1 MNEETYDADIAG
13 GKEYES
19 TLSTQINLTEK
30 LSALERKRSKLDTAL
45 ERAKTEKEYNN
56 ILARTMSNMEQQL
69 ALQRKINANE
79 SIERDRYIF
88 EEGTKNVGEGQKVSD
103 IAKVDRVTGAVSIDQ
118 EKYDVLGDT
127 GQAAVDAYIEKI
139 QELVARSNEGEDFQ

>member
-1 MNEETYDADIAG
+1 MGRGLTYSKGESASGLIKTVTVEVSPINEETYDADIAG

-45 ERAKTEKEYNN
+45 EKAKTEKEYNN

-79 SIERDRYIF
+79 SDRERPIYLRRRDKKRRRRAKSKRYSESRPGYWGCIY
-88 EEGTKNVGEGQKVSD
+88 
-103 IAKVDRVTGAVSIDQ
+103 RPR
-118 EKYDVLGDT
+118 
-127 GQAAVDAYIEKI
+127 KI
-139 QELVARSNEGEDFQ
+139 RCFR